1 MAYQDLFEYS
11 LDVEANIVSLC
22 SNCHNQIHYGRGSET
37 LIEMLYLERKQEL
50 EKNGIS
56 ISLDGLLALY

>member
-11 LDVEANIVSLC
+11 LDVEANIVSLF

-50 EKNGIS
+50 EKTGIS